1 MLCILKAFCVKTCT
15 LLLTNKL
22 NTASSICNCI
32 ADRQRPGP
40 ELTASAKS
48 CFEVLFTLLSLKV
61 GLLEST
67 GLNSSQ
73 FDVGLV
79 TVPPSVQAAAD
90 TATQP
95 VKLWTHL
102 KLFEARKDLHSR
114 TLVALRPLQTTGRN
128 PATPSIE
135 ERG

>member
-1 MLCILKAFCVKTCT
+1 MLCTLEAFCVKTCT
-15 LLLTNKL
+15 LLPTNKL

-32 ADRQRPGP
+32 ADRQRPGAQ
-40 ELTASAKS
+40 LTASAKS
-48 CFEVLFTLLSLKV
+48 CFEVLVCFLSRL
-61 GLLEST
+61 GCWNQLDST
-67 GLNSSQ
+67 Q

-128 PATPSIE
+128 PACVCVCV
-135 ERG
+135 

>member
-1 MLCILKAFCVKTCT
+1 M
-15 LLLTNKL
+15 
-22 NTASSICNCI
+22 
-32 ADRQRPGP
+32 
-40 ELTASAKS
+40 
-48 CFEVLFTLLSLKV
+48 LFTLLSLKV

-128 PATPSIE
+128 LATPSIE